1 MPPFFFPTDYYY
13 VMNLSSAS
21 ALIWWVI
28 PITGVLG
35 AITYGV
41 WVTKYKSKYDNQT
54 NRSVN
59 NFNKFQNT
67 FRRKK

>member
-1 MPPFFFPTDYYY
+1 
-13 VMNLSSAS
+13 MNLSSAS

-54 NRSVN
+54 NRSVD

-67 FRRKK
+67 VRRKK

>member
-1 MPPFFFPTDYYY
+1 MPPFFFPADYYY
-13 VMNLSSAS
+13 LMSSTSAV

-28 PITGVLG
+28 PITAVLG
-35 AITYGV
+35 AIIYGV

-59 NFNKFQNT
+59 KFSKFQNS
-67 FRRKK
+67 FRHKK

>member
-1 MPPFFFPTDYYY
+1 M
-13 VMNLSSAS
+13 SSTSAV

-28 PITGVLG
+28 PITAVLG
-35 AITYGV
+35 ATIYGV

-59 NFNKFQNT
+59 KFSKFQNS
-67 FRRKK
+67 FRHKK

>member
-1 MPPFFFPTDYYY
+1 
-13 VMNLSSAS
+13 
-21 ALIWWVI
+21 
-28 PITGVLG
+28 LG

-54 NRSVN
+54 NRSVD